1 MLYNSSSVSQQMLR
15 RKLEERQQAAEAL
28 QRAIELQGRRFMG
41 LQFLDLNSR
50 SLSSSAP
57 ACINS
62 PSITTV
68 TQSSSNVDS
77 SCNGSNSSSSQEDS
91 PTKGDL
97 AYRAMLLVSVIVFI
111 AHLLQLIFALN
122 ADKCLGVAAPEE
134 KVNSFLGLL
143 HRKAENEES
152 AGEANLNEDGDFQER
167 FARSLSLSLS
177 LSLFS
182 S

>member
-77 SCNGSNSSSSQEDS
+77 SCNDGSNSSSSQEDS

-97 AYRAMLLVSVIVFI
+97 AHRAMLLVSTS
-111 AHLLQLIFALN
+111 AS
-122 ADKCLGVAAPEE
+122 E
-134 KVNSFLGLL
+134 SL
-143 HRKAENEES
+143 HRK
-152 AGEANLNEDGDFQER
+152 R
-167 FARSLSLSLS
+167 R
-177 LSLFS
+177 
-182 S
+182 